1 MKKKERGAMSDTRHD
16 LLFPSLAADEIAC
29 LIEHGA
35 ELSFNPGE
43 ALFSEGDPAAECFFI
58 LLEGE
63 VKVTKRVADGE
74 TALVTHR
81 AGQFTGEI
89 GILTDDRAIATA
101 RATTPVRALKIQ
113 IDVLKEIIAEC
124 PTLSG
129 VILPALI
136 HRRPEAM
143 AIVHQREKLAALG
156 KLSAGLAHELNNPA
170 AAAARAAAQ
179 MRTTLERLYGAVAAD
194 CSPDDP
200 ASVAYAQV
208 RAEALARPPLKL
220 DPLAQSDREDE
231 LSEFLERRGVA
242 DAWNLA
248 PTLVSFGVDA
258 ATLAP
263 MAKYQSPTQF
273 SATVTRLEAD
283 LAANRIIAEIED
295 AAGRISTIVKAVKS
309 YSHMDQATMQEA
321 DVHDGLDNTLTMFS
335 HELKRGVRVTRE
347 FDRALPRVMVNPG
360 ELNQVWTNLIDN
372 ALDALDGAGNLTVR
386 TGRDG
391 DALTVEIIDDGPGIP
406 AEIQSRIF
414 EPFYTTKPVGEGS
427 GLGLDI
433 ACRIVRQHGGD
444 IRVTSRPGETT
455 FRVLLPLAT

>member
-1 MKKKERGAMSDTRHD
+1 MTDARHD
-16 LLFPSLAADEIAC
+16 LLFPSLAPDEIAC
-29 LIEHGA
+29 LLEHGS
-35 ELSFNPGE
+35 ELTFNPGE
-43 ALFSEGDPAAECFFI
+43 PLFSEGDPAAECFFI
-58 LLEGE
+58 LLDGE

-74 TALVTHR
+74 TLLVTHR

-101 RATTPVRALKIQ
+101 RATTAVRALKIQ

-129 VILPALI
+129 IILPALI

-143 AIVHQREKLAALG
+143 AIAHQREKLAALG

-170 AAAARAAAQ
+170 AAVARAAAQ
-179 MRTTLERLYGAVAAD
+179 MRGALDRLYGAVVAD
-194 CSPDDP
+194 CAPDDP

-208 RAEALARPPLKL
+208 RAEAIARPLLKL

-231 LSEFLERRGVA
+231 LSDFLERHGVA
-242 DAWNLA
+242 DGWNLA
-248 PTLVSFGVDA
+248 PTLVSFGIEPAV
-258 ATLAP
+258 LAP

-283 LAANRIIAEIED
+283 LSATRIIAEIED
-295 AAGRISTIVKAVKS
+295 AAGRISNIVKAVKS
-309 YSHMDQATMQEA
+309 YSHMDQATTQEV
-321 DVHDGLDNTLTMFS
+321 DIHDGIDNTLTMFS
-335 HELKRGVRVTRE
+335 HELKHGVRVTRE
-347 FDRALPRVMVNPG
+347 FDRSLPRVMINPG
-360 ELNQVWTNLIDN
+360 ELNQVWTNIIDN
-372 ALDALDGAGNLTVR
+372 ALDALDGKGSLTVR

-391 DALTVEIIDDGPGIP
+391 DALTVDIIDDGPGIP
-406 AEIQSRIF
+406 PEIQSRIF

-433 ACRIVRQHGGD
+433 VSRIVRQHGGD
-444 IRVTSRPGETT
+444 IRLTSCPGETR
-455 FRVLLPLAT
+455 FRILIPLPQAA

>member
-1 MKKKERGAMSDTRHD
+1 MTDARHD

-29 LIEHGA
+29 LLEHGTQ
-35 ELSFNPGE
+35 LSFNPGE
-43 ALFSEGDPAAECFFI
+43 PLFSEGDPAAECFFVLI
-58 LLEGE
+58 DGE

-74 TALVTHR
+74 TLLVTHR

-143 AIVHQREKLAALG
+143 AIAHQREKLAALG

-170 AAAARAAAQ
+170 AAVARAAAQ
-179 MRTTLERLYGAVAAD
+179 MRDALDRLYGAVVAD
-194 CSPDDP
+194 CAPDDP
-200 ASVAYAQV
+200 ASVSYAQI
-208 RAEALARPPLKL
+208 RAEAIGRPFVKL
-220 DPLAQSDREDE
+220 DPIAQSDREDE
-231 LSEFLERRGVA
+231 LSDFLERHGVA
-242 DAWNLA
+242 DGWNLA
-248 PTLVSFGVDA
+248 PTLVSFGIDPA
-258 ATLAP
+258 ALAP
-263 MAKYQSPTQF
+263 MAKYQSPEQF
-273 SATVTRLEAD
+273 SATVSRLEAD
-283 LAANRIIAEIED
+283 LAATRIIAEIED
-295 AAGRISTIVKAVKS
+295 AAGRISNIVKAVKS
-309 YSHMDQATMQEA
+309 YSHMDQATVQEV
-321 DVHDGLDNTLTMFS
+321 DIHDGLDNTLTMFS

-347 FDRALPRVMVNPG
+347 FDHSLPRVMVNPG

-372 ALDALDGAGNLTVR
+372 ALDALDGEGTLTVR
-386 TGRDG
+386 TGRYG
-391 DALTVEIIDDGPGIP
+391 DVVTVDIIDDGPGIP
-406 AEIQSRIF
+406 RDIQSRIF

-433 ACRIVRQHGGD
+433 VARIVRQHGGD
-444 IRVTSRPGETT
+444 IRLASHPGETQ
-455 FRVLLPLAT
+455 FRVMIPLPQAA